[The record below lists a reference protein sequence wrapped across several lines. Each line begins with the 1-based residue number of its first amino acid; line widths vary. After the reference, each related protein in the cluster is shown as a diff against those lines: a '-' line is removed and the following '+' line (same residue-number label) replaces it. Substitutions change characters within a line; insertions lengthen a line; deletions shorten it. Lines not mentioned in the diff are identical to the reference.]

1 MVAREVV
8 TQLEGL
14 SPYLFLGSLCQ
25 GISLDCKYKEQGCLK
40 TLPTVILTGMGH
52 KVVRIW
58 AGHMMTSLEMAGVL
72 VSVLKVGLHSE
83 QEPPL
88 LLHDN
93 IKVTNRPDWEELLD
107 AATSAPA
114 WPAVLRGSAGPDRVT
129 PLKVEVMRKEE
140 EELAMMKGAKLGEEG
155 EKKVREALEGLTRDL
170 VAMEQRLNELDSG
183 SGDGDCGSTLAA
195 GAKAIQVLRLII
207 CVAVL

>member
-1 MVAREVV
+1 M
-8 TQLEGL
+8 
-14 SPYLFLGSLCQ
+14 FLGSLCQ
-25 GISLDCKYKEQGCLK
+25 GISLDCKYKSQGCLK

-88 LLHDN
+88 LLPDN

-140 EELAMMKGAKLGEEG
+140 EELAMMKGAKLGQEG
-155 EKKVREALEGLTRDL
+155 EKKVKEALEGLTRDL

>member
-1 MVAREVV
+1 
-8 TQLEGL
+8 
-14 SPYLFLGSLCQ
+14 
-25 GISLDCKYKEQGCLK
+25 
-40 TLPTVILTGMGH
+40 MGH

-93 IKVTNRPDWEELLD
+93 IKVTNRPDWEEFLD

-155 EKKVREALEGLTRDL
+155 EKKVKEALEGLTRDL

-207 CVAVL
+207 CAAVL